1 MVDEVNMYTMLDSIV
16 KREDLG
22 VVIKKQCGDC
32 AYKYSNNLHHFVQI
46 ITAQHKLLTL
56 YSQVHSRFA
65 HFLLEER

>member
-32 AYKYSNNLHHFVQI
+32 AYKYSNHFANYYCA
-46 ITAQHKLLTL
+46 T
-56 YSQVHSRFA
+56 
-65 HFLLEER
+65 